1 VTRQE
6 PELQSPYL
14 GNTRNPQIRQFRS
27 LLQKI
32 YTLQREQPASD
43 TSTEAQARAAS
54 LARDQLVQVIAAQE
68 LELAAAAATDEL
80 STLNETRYLKA
91 AIADELLL
99 HSDWLGQTAHLDF
112 LLEDHLFHTR
122 HSGQE
127 VFVRIDRL
135 LRDPSERAAY
145 LSSIYLF
152 VINAGF
158 QGQYRGDPFAEDR
171 LQKIADQLFRRAYR
185 RPPEALSKTIR
196 ATGHV
201 DRRICHQAYENVL
214 SGLAPIKVFRFT
226 KGMVLFIGL
235 FLALGLSS
243 QLIWLSISGPVRQ
256 ALEDTG
262 VPNARSVQTS
272 QKGREQTQ

>member
-1 VTRQE
+1 MTRQE
-6 PELQSPYL
+6 PGLQSAHL
-14 GNTRNPQIRQFRS
+14 GSTTSPQIQQFRS
-27 LLQKI
+27 LLQQI
-32 YTLQREQPASD
+32 TTIQREQPASD
-43 TSTEAQARAAS
+43 ISSEVQARAAS
-54 LARDQLVQVIAAQE
+54 RARDLLIQAIAAQE

-80 STLNETRYLKA
+80 STLDETRYLKA
-91 AIADELLL
+91 ALADELLL
-99 HSDWLGQTAHLDF
+99 HSVWLGQAAQLDF

-127 VFVRIDRL
+127 IFVRIDRL

-171 LQKIADQLFRRAYR
+171 LQEIAGQLFRRAYR

-262 VPNARSVQTS
+262 VPNAGSVQTS

>member
-1 VTRQE
+1 MTRQE
-6 PELQSPYL
+6 PELQSAHL
-14 GNTRNPQIRQFRS
+14 GSTTSPQIQQFRS
-27 LLQKI
+27 LLQQI
-32 YTLQREQPASD
+32 ATIQREQPASD
-43 TSTEAQARAAS
+43 ISSEVQARAAS
-54 LARDQLVQVIAAQE
+54 RARDLLIQAIAAQE

-80 STLNETRYLKA
+80 STLDETRYLKA
-91 AIADELLL
+91 ALADELLL
-99 HSDWLGQTAHLDF
+99 HSVWLGQAAQLDF

-127 VFVRIDRL
+127 IFVRIDRL

-171 LQKIADQLFRRAYR
+171 LQEIAGQLFRRAYR

-256 ALEDTG
+256 ALEDPG
-262 VPNARSVQTS
+262 VPNAGSVQTS

>member
-6 PELQSPYL
+6 PELQSAHL
-14 GNTRNPQIRQFRS
+14 GSTTSPQIQQFRS
-27 LLQKI
+27 LLQQI
-32 YTLQREQPASD
+32 ATIQREQPASD
-43 TSTEAQARAAS
+43 ISSEVQARAAS
-54 LARDQLVQVIAAQE
+54 RARDLLIQAIAAQE

-80 STLNETRYLKA
+80 STLDETRYLKA
-91 AIADELLL
+91 ALADELLL
-99 HSDWLGQTAHLDF
+99 HSVWLGQAAQLDF

-127 VFVRIDRL
+127 IFVRIDRL

-171 LQKIADQLFRRAYR
+171 LQEIAGQLFRRAYR

-262 VPNARSVQTS
+262 VPNAGSVQTS

>member
-1 VTRQE
+1 MTRQE
-6 PELQSPYL
+6 PELQSAHL
-14 GNTRNPQIRQFRS
+14 GSTTSPQIQQFRS
-27 LLQKI
+27 LLQQI
-32 YTLQREQPASD
+32 ATIQREQPASD
-43 TSTEAQARAAS
+43 ISSEVQARAAS
-54 LARDQLVQVIAAQE
+54 RARDLLIQAIAAQE

-80 STLNETRYLKA
+80 STLDETRYLKA
-91 AIADELLL
+91 ALADELLL
-99 HSDWLGQTAHLDF
+99 HSVWLGQAAQLDF

-127 VFVRIDRL
+127 IFVRIDRL

-171 LQKIADQLFRRAYR
+171 LQEIAGQLFRRAYR

-201 DRRICHQAYENVL
+201 DRRVCHQAYENVL

-256 ALEDTG
+256 ALEDPG
-262 VPNARSVQTS
+262 VPNAGSVQTS

>member
-1 VTRQE
+1 MTRQE
-6 PELQSPYL
+6 PELQSAHL
-14 GNTRNPQIRQFRS
+14 GSTTSPQIQQFRS
-27 LLQKI
+27 LLQQI
-32 YTLQREQPASD
+32 STIRREQPASD
-43 TSTEAQARAAS
+43 VSSEEQARAAS
-54 LARDQLVQVIAAQE
+54 LARDQLVQAIAAQE
-68 LELAAAAATDEL
+68 LELAAAAAIDEL
-80 STLNETRYLKA
+80 STLDETRYLKA
-91 AIADELLL
+91 ALADELLL
-99 HSDWLGQTAHLDF
+99 HSVWLGQAAQLDF
-112 LLEDHLFHTR
+112 LLEDQLFHTR

-127 VFVRIDRL
+127 IFVRIDRL

-171 LQKIADQLFRRAYR
+171 LQEIAGQLFRRAYR

-226 KGMVLFIGL
+226 KGVVLFIGL

-256 ALEDTG
+256 ALKDAGATT
-262 VPNARSVQTS
+262 ASAVQKS
-272 QKGREQTQ
+272 QKGPEQTQ